1 MPEGTPSNTHS
12 NGWDEW
18 GKHVLEEMRRLSKSQ
33 DDLNEFIAKVE
44 HNRQEDYKELRKDFA
59 QLCTDVA
66 INKTK
71 IAIISAISGFV
82 AGGIMSIILGLVQ
95 QGSP

>member
-1 MPEGTPSNTHS
+1 MPEGTLGSIHS
-12 NGWDEW
+12 NGWEEW

-33 DDLNEFIAKVE
+33 DDLNELIARVE

-66 INKTK
+66 INRTK

-82 AGGIMSIILGLVQ
+82 AGGIMSIVLSLVQ
-95 QGSP
+95 QGIP